1 VTGGAKWIPRVYE
14 QYAIVLPKYNGLRLF
29 QDHPNAGRYLE
40 KFLYLYLSIGYPVKA
55 GNTNT
60 LQWSP
65 FNIYYE
71 AEGLINMMLN

>member
-1 VTGGAKWIPRVYE
+1 MEPRKGESATVEFLFPKYCVYE
-14 QYAIVLPKYNGLRLF
+14 QYDIVLPKNNGLRLF

-40 KFLYLYLSIGYPVKA
+40 KFLYLYISTGYPVKA
-55 GNTNT
+55 GNPNT

-71 AEGLINMMLN
+71 A